1 MDVMGEDIGGADL
14 TLVSSAVFRL
24 RTFDDEVPL
33 CYVTRQCL
41 VVHADVVIFLEHER
55 AHSERIVHRE
65 LPPRYLRHKIRH
77 YIYLSFGGSFS
88 LIRNQIGYIYL
99 FLPPKINGCVMI
111 YLYRNGDAVHSI
123 NILFTLM

>member
-1 MDVMGEDIGGADL
+1 MDMMGENIGGADL
-14 TLVSSAVFRL
+14 TLVSSAVLRL

-41 VVHADVVIFLEHER
+41 VVYTDVVIFLEHER
-55 AHSERIVHRE
+55 AYSQGIVHGE

-77 YIYLSFGGSFS
+77 NRYLSFGGSCS

-111 YLYRNGDAVHSI
+111 NLQKQ
-123 NILFTLM
+123 

>member
-24 RTFDDEVPL
+24 RSFDDEVPL
-33 CYVTRQCL
+33 CNVTRQCL

-55 AHSERIVHRE
+55 AHSEGIVHRE

-77 YIYLSFGGSFS
+77 YRYLSFGGSFS
-88 LIRNQIGYIYL
+88 LIRNQISYIYL

-111 YLYRNGDAVHSI
+111 YLQKR
-123 NILFTLM
+123 